1 MFNNP
6 STFETRKFTFQY
18 QIFVP
23 FVIALLFSSPP
34 LPPLEGKPRKK
45 KNSFHVALVGIDRA
59 RHLGREKKISCIPRY
74 SCRNL
79 SYVRKTRTANN
90 LSPAINISI
99 QLVSKR
105 ISFNQYYWFSSQLD
119 LVHGIRLPLEI
130 ENRYPKFFLNS
141 LMNYRG
147 KIVTRSECCRVS
159 RVGTIRKKSS
169 PGEALDTRK
178 KFSLCHLVHSYQN

>member
-1 MFNNP
+1 MENKKLKIYSSLFFLQQSFNIRNAKIHISISNFRSLCNR
-6 STFETRKFTFQY
+6 ST
-18 QIFVP
+18 IFFP
-23 FVIALLFSSPP
+23 PLP

-119 LVHGIRLPLEI
+119 QPCSRYTITTR
-130 ENRYPKFFLNS
+130 NRES
-141 LMNYRG
+141 
-147 KIVTRSECCRVS
+147 IS
-159 RVGTIRKKSS
+159 
-169 PGEALDTRK
+169 
-178 KFSLCHLVHSYQN
+178 